1 MAEPTPRNR
10 TADRDYDIWQRYTD
24 GQTQDEIADHYGL
37 SQQWVSTIIARMRD
51 DIPIDE
57 RRARQRRQLADLDQL
72 RQAAF
77 ALVEAD
83 PIPAYSN
90 GRPILMSDGETV
102 AQDHTGR
109 VRAMDMLL
117 KVMERQAKALGL
129 DAPSRVSVEADALA
143 DDIGRLLAVIEQAA
157 AEPDDHDG

>member
-1 MAEPTPRNR
+1 MPEPTPRNR

-24 GQTQDEIADHYGL
+24 GQTQDEIATHYGL
-37 SQQWVSTIIARMRD
+37 SQQWVSTIISRMRD

-72 RQAAF
+72 RQAAL

-90 GRPILMSDGETV
+90 GRPIELPDGTT

-129 DAPSRVSVEADALA
+129 DAPARVSVEAEDLA
-143 DDIGRLLAVIEQAA
+143 ADIGRLLDVIEQASG
-157 AEPDDHDG
+157 PDQDADGD